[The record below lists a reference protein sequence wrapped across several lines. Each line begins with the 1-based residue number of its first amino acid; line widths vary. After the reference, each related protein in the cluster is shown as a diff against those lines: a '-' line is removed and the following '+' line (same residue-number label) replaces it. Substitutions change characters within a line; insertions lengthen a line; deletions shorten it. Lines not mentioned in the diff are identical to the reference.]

1 MKRSSIFYLLL
12 TATMSGPAMSEV
24 YLCQSS
30 VYSQIDVSGKYKAG
44 AVSITWIIDTEYGF
58 KKIEDSVYGGECN
71 LDLGRFWHC
80 ENTKTNFSED
90 PEFKGFGITERNS
103 EELEKFS
110 IDKLTMGFTYI
121 DSYYGSIALSF
132 AGICSEP

>member
-58 KKIEDSVYGGECN
+58 KKIEDSVYGG
-71 LDLGRFWHC
+71 
-80 ENTKTNFSED
+80 
-90 PEFKGFGITERNS
+90 
-103 EELEKFS
+103 
-110 IDKLTMGFTYI
+110 
-121 DSYYGSIALSF
+121 
-132 AGICSEP
+132 